1 MINVTAIRATAAIPP
16 TTGAAIQAIDG
27 EVSLVSGLAVSG
39 TAVPLDEV
47 GAKVGPGRK
56 NEGSAVVE
64 GDCVTDASAVD
75 KEGSTV
81 DETPVLLPG
90 GGVKNTTPFPA
101 ADPTVDDG
109 RGIIDTPGSDEGCP
123 GFAGKFGS
131 MPPPAMAESV
141 RRSAATALELVTM
154 VLR

>member
-101 ADPTVDDG
+101 
-109 RGIIDTPGSDEGCP
+109 R
-123 GFAGKFGS
+123 
-131 MPPPAMAESV
+131 
-141 RRSAATALELVTM
+141 
-154 VLR
+154 